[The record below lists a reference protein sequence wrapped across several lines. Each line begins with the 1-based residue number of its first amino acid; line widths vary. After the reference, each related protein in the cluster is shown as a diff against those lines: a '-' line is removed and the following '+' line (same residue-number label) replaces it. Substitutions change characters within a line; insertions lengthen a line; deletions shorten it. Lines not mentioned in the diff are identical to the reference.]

1 MTGSFQKLIAMIVN
15 AARRPGPPRL
25 ALLSLACASLLLW
38 TGQAQ
43 AFSLDEVTA
52 QARDLMNKPYVAP
65 VNNLPPAFSDMQFAD
80 YQKLQPR
87 ADRFEWKD
95 LDTPFRLSFYHQGM
109 QFNSAVRI
117 NEITADGVQEIKY
130 DPERFD
136 FGGLAFDR
144 SATQALGYAGF
155 RVLYP
160 INQAGKL
167 DEIMSFLGASYFRV
181 IGKGQVYGLSSRG
194 LAIDTAPPGG
204 EEFPSFREFW
214 IQRPAPQERQLVI
227 YALLDSPRAT
237 GAYQFI
243 VTPAGKDA
251 VVDVQANIF
260 VRGDIK
266 MLGIAPL
273 TSMFLYGPN
282 QQSELKRGFRPA
294 IHDSN
299 GLALRTGSGEWLWR
313 PLNNPRQLAISS
325 FEMENPKGFGLLQR
339 GREFSRYE
347 DLKDRYDLRPSA
359 WIEPQG
365 QWGKGRVTLM
375 EIPTPDET
383 NDNIV
388 AFWTPAA
395 PTRRGQMLQFAYRM
409 HWTTDEPALHDAG
422 NAWVRQ
428 TFHTD
433 SEQLQA
439 NLIRKLDG
447 NSAFLIDF
455 EGPALA
461 SLPAGTELRPRV
473 SVGDNADLI
482 DVGIE
487 PNPATRGWRVSL
499 RVRVK
504 NPALPV
510 EMRAA
515 LMQGEQ
521 PISETWSYQLPPN
534 PPPAPAPAP
543 AVATP
548 APPP

>member
-1 MTGSFQKLIAMIVN
+1 LIAMIVN
-15 AARRPGPPRL
+15 AARRPAPPKL

-38 TGQAQ
+38 AGQAQ

-52 QARDLMNKPYVAP
+52 QARTLMNKPYVAP
-65 VNNLPPAFSDMQFAD
+65 VNNLPPAFSGMQFAD

-95 LDTPFRLSFYHQGM
+95 LDTPFRLNFYHQGM

-130 DPERFD
+130 DPDRFD

-160 INQAGKL
+160 INQPGKL

-204 EEFPSFREFW
+204 EEFPNFREFW
-214 IQRPAPQERQLVI
+214 IQRPAPQDRQLVI

-282 QQSELKRGFRPA
+282 QQSDLKRGFRPA

-299 GLALRTGSGEWLWR
+299 GLALHTGNGEWLWR

-325 FEMENPKGFGLLQR
+325 FEVENPKGFGLLQR

-388 AFWTPAA
+388 AFWPRRVGAARCCSSPTACTGPPTSRRCTTPATPGSA
-395 PTRRGQMLQFAYRM
+395 RPSTPT
-409 HWTTDEPALHDAG
+409 
-422 NAWVRQ
+422 
-428 TFHTD
+428 
-433 SEQLQA
+433 
-439 NLIRKLDG
+439 
-447 NSAFLIDF
+447 
-455 EGPALA
+455 A
-461 SLPAGTELRPRV
+461 SSCRP
-473 SVGDNADLI
+473 
-482 DVGIE
+482 
-487 PNPATRGWRVSL
+487 T
-499 RVRVK
+499 
-504 NPALPV
+504 
-510 EMRAA
+510 
-515 LMQGEQ
+515 
-521 PISETWSYQLPPN
+521 
-534 PPPAPAPAP
+534 
-543 AVATP
+543 
-548 APPP
+548 